1 MIKDAEIK
9 SKFEYLQGVF
19 GKILHDVRREI
30 KQEHLKQDR
39 AFNLKHFGKSQVDKI
54 DSTALEEA
62 YYKELAVDG
71 NQSLSEWIISK
82 WILRHAEVYEFF
94 VKELTEI
101 NPNFEEITL
110 LDLEKAK
117 MIASKAVNS
126 FGVVD
131 TLVFSVINSVAF
143 PNEIFEYLKAQ
154 ALETVASEKKETNKS
169 IEISVEQL
177 QVEHAKELLKLS
189 DRFEKRFQSLSK
201 KYSQVVEG
209 LKKQIGL
216 LQKKLAEVR
225 CS

>member
-1 MIKDAEIK
+1 MIKDVEIK
-9 SKFEYLQGVF
+9 SKFEYLQGF
-19 GKILHDVRREI
+19 LGKILHDVRREI

-54 DSTALEEA
+54 EPAALETA
-62 YYKELAVDG
+62 YYKELAIDG

-94 VKELTEI
+94 VKELSEV
-101 NPNFEEITL
+101 NPNFEEIAL

-143 PNEIFEYLKAQ
+143 PDEIFEYLKAQ
-154 ALETVASEKKETNKS
+154 ALNAVASEKNQATHCAQ
-169 IEISVEQL
+169 ISVEQL
-177 QVEHAKELLKLS
+177 QVEHEKELLKLS

-201 KYSQVVEG
+201 KYSQDVEG

-216 LQKKLAEVR
+216 LQKKLSEVR